1 MKKLRRYTLRSKTRQ
16 TETIEKQQSSNK
28 NISSRYKKATD
39 SKDFDAMLFSF
50 IEEELKSNDKK

>member
-1 MKKLRRYTLRSKTRQ
+1 MKKLRRYTLRSKTKQ
-16 TETIEKQQSSNK
+16 TEAIEKQQSSDK
-28 NISSRYKKATD
+28 NISSRYKKAID